1 MADNSITAYG
11 YTEITDSISKNKILK
26 DSAGKVLSITNSA
39 GKSLYTSAQNIQE
52 SVTAAS
58 ERLVETQQQNIQNS
72 KLSTITDLQN
82 KIKSSQGSKKKF
94 YENLLASITN
104 TAESATDLLENTDGW
119 MIKQV
124 ESLKRTS
131 SFISDGITSATN
143 QTTEAISGVTEGITN
158 FQNEAIHDIQGWSAS
173 LKKTLEPIGL
183 ASALGDLTEVAKNPL
198 GAPQFVANTA
208 TSIINKINPGFISEM
223 DNAYKSLKL
232 ESLTHLPSKMMG
244 SIRSLATAADAI
256 LSVPFEIMSDVYN
269 GLMDILDAIADLID
283 AVVATVMN
291 ILMSIV
297 KALIDAIIPVD
308 ELLEFFSAVS
318 ELGSFIGDIGGMVG
332 GFTAVT
338 NIADQMTGLASSAT
352 GLLNNPLQAIPGI
365 SQGIGSV
372 TGAVGQVTGALRN
385 PEQFLPASIGNQIKN
400 LSNMSGLGFVGN
412 LGFSVGDTLDSLS
425 QGVFATALQKFSDKA
440 PMLGQFLNQP
450 TAPPSVDI
458 QENCTDEFESPK
470 AGPHQTAQGLPVPAN
485 TQPVFP
491 QAKPTLDKFAPD
503 PGKFQRNETPTV
515 TTGPLV
521 ENARNLPQ
529 ISSPANGTT
538 YNIPGGTVT
547 IPSSFSFNP

>member
-208 TSIINKINPGFISEM
+208 TSI
-223 DNAYKSLKL
+223 
-232 ESLTHLPSKMMG
+232 KMMG

-352 GLLNNPLQAIPGI
+352 GLINNPLQAIPGI